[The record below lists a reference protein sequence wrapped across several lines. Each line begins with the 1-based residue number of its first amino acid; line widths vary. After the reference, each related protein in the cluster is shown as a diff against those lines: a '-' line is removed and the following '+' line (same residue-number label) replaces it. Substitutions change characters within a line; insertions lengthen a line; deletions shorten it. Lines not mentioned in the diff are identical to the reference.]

1 MRCAKMQNV
10 APCLLIPYDCAR
22 WPLAQNGRLLP
33 YMVCSDDAPMIAES
47 RVAAAGG
54 RRGARAL
61 TVTRHWH
68 RAPRRWPGA

>member
-33 YMVCSDDAPMIAES
+33 Y
-47 RVAAAGG
+47 RG
-54 RRGARAL
+54 RGALEARARVCQCAIL
-61 TVTRHWH
+61 
-68 RAPRRWPGA
+68 